1 MKEANQKVRARI
13 IKSAAKLLAGGGR
26 EAVSSRTVSVQ
37 AGVQAPTIYRQFGDM
52 RGLLDAVALDV
63 LTSYVHGMGVQRHT
77 ADPVDDLRRGWEQ
90 HIEFGLANP
99 AVYSLVYGD
108 PFTMA
113 DAPAA
118 RDDLAILRELVSR
131 VAQAGK
137 LRVGVE
143 HAVRIL
149 AAAGSGVTLSL
160 IAFPPDKRDLQLSR
174 TMREAVFAAI
184 LNTPDRKSEVVS
196 PCTKNR
202 LVTHAVALRAM
213 LGEAAGAFSSAEQHL
228 LDEWL
233 ERLSEFSPQD
243 SRVGEPK
250 PRRVRK
256 SNRDRGE

>member
-1 MKEANQKVRARI
+1 MFAPMKEKNQRMRARI
-13 IKSAAKLLAGGGR
+13 IKAAVKLLANGGR
-26 EAVSSRTVSVQ
+26 EAVSSRSVSVQ

-63 LTSYVHGMGVQRHT
+63 LTSYVHQMADQRYT
-77 ADPVDDLRRGWEQ
+77 SDPVNDLQRGWNQ

-131 VAQAGK
+131 VAQAGR
-137 LRVGVE
+137 LRVSID
-143 HAVRIL
+143 HAVRLL

-160 IAFPPDKRDLQLSR
+160 IALPPDKRDAQLADA
-174 TMREAVFAAI
+174 MREAVFAAI
-184 LNTPDRKSEVVS
+184 LDTPASKSAVRVSSGEDRVA
-196 PCTKNR
+196 
-202 LVTHAVALRAM
+202 THSVALRTV
-213 LGEAAGAFSSAEQHL
+213 LGEAAASFSSAERQL

-233 ERLSEFSPQD
+233 ERLSKLP
-243 SRVGEPK
+243 RKGTGEPS
-250 PRRVRK
+250 PRSKHVRK
-256 SNRDRGE
+256 QR